1 MGPIE
6 LWSRAKSSSNV
17 CPAEGAAPVQIPLEP
32 SVTTHSEAR
41 EGSRLPMEKIS
52 VAVRFRPSTTIAVD
66 PSSDRIWKVEDNHIS
81 LHWPLGTPISGVSFA
96 FGESLSDPPP
106 LPSSSP
112 ISPDISF
119 WLLFFS
125 SDQIMSLIRAIA
137 TRWFMIPSSN
147 PSSEPPSMG
156 STVSSVVFLLPPVL
170 AIHHFRL
177 QGLLSLMGRR
187 AAEKLSPW
195 MARKRIP
202 ESSLLPSR
210 MYLVQSRWYAI
221 WFVSRLGLV

>member
-1 MGPIE
+1 
-6 LWSRAKSSSNV
+6 
-17 CPAEGAAPVQIPLEP
+17 
-32 SVTTHSEAR
+32 
-41 EGSRLPMEKIS
+41 MEKIS
-52 VAVRFRPSTTIAVD
+52 VAIRFRPPTPTAVD
-66 PSSDRIWKVEDNHIS
+66 PSSDRIWKVEDNRIS

-96 FGESLSDPPP
+96 FGESLSAPPP
-106 LPSSSP
+106 LLPSSP

-119 WLLFFS
+119 WLLFFF

-156 STVSSVVFLLPPVL
+156 STVSSVVFLFPPVL
-170 AIHHFRL
+170 EIHHFSL

-202 ESSLLPSR
+202 ESSLLLSR
-210 MYLVQSRWYAI
+210 MYLVQSRWYVI
-221 WFVSRLGLV
+221 RFVSWLGFV